1 MMNRNMEMRDERI
14 EEKQEM
20 GSYNTE
26 LFMAYM
32 EKQGEL
38 PINTTS
44 NGKKGA
50 GTQQAQRLPFID

>member
-1 MMNRNMEMRDERI
+1 MEMRDERI

-32 EKQGEL
+32 EIQGVL

-50 GTQQAQRLPFID
+50 GT